1 MRFKRKK
8 GKKISKAKKKV
19 YDGIEFDS
27 GLEVYAY
34 KALKAAKINFKYEP
48 NSFILK
54 EKDTRHFKVYKK
66 TPKNAFHQIKTDS
79 NLGISYTTDFAI
91 YDKHGNTIHI
101 LECKGYMNERFPV
114 IVKLFYTYAIKSL
127 PYLRNFFIPSN
138 QKAVDETIKIILED
152 D

>member
-34 KALKAAKINFKYEP
+34 KALKAAGINFKYEP
-48 NSFILK
+48 NSFVVSGG
-54 EKDTRHFKVYKK
+54 DTRHFKVHKK
-66 TPKNAFHQIKTDS
+66 TPKNAFHEIKTDN
-79 NLGISYTTDFAI
+79 NLKISYTPDFI
-91 YDKHGNTIHI
+91 VYDKQGAIIHI
-101 LECKGYMNERFPV
+101 IETKGFVNERFSV
-114 IVKLFYTYAIKSL
+114 VVKLFYSYAIDWL
-127 PYLRNFFIPSN
+127 PYLKNFFIPSN

>member
-34 KALKAAKINFKYEP
+34 KALKAAKIKFKYEP
-48 NSFILK
+48 TSFIINPQG
-54 EKDTRHFKVYKK
+54 TRHFRVHKK
-66 TPKNAFHQIKTDS
+66 TPKNAYHGIKTNN
-79 NLGISYTTDFAI
+79 NLKISYTPDFI
-91 YDKHGNTIHI
+91 VHDEEGNIIHI
-101 LECKGYMNERFPV
+101 IETKGFANERFSV
-114 IVKLFYTYAIKSL
+114 VVKLFYSYAIKWL
-127 PYLRNFFIPSN
+127 PYLKNYFIPSN